1 MSQTDAFD
9 EESPLPAEPPKGA
22 LLSIFLIVLV
32 DFLGFG
38 LIIPLLPFYIPDYQH
53 NPLKVTFLFSLYS
66 ICQFI
71 GAPILGA
78 LSDRYGRRPILIFS
92 QIGSAI
98 GYVLLGYASVGP
110 FDAHTR
116 LMLVYLSRVIDG
128 FTGGNVSTAQAY
140 ISDVTTHENRA
151 KGMGLL
157 GAAFGIGF
165 CLGPFLGGVLGGFNV
180 AWPAYAAAFFA
191 ALAAAQTFFKLPES
205 RVHKPTESKL
215 WLHPSNFSPV
225 LKRPIVVQ
233 ILLISF
239 VSMAAFV
246 MMEATV
252 GIYLAKIYG
261 WGSGLPEEAARKVA
275 AQKTGWFFGY
285 VGVIIVIV
293 QGGLIGRLTKKLG
306 EWPLAIM
313 GPILVAVG
321 MGFYV
326 DLAWAPMLIILG
338 LAGAMNATG
347 RSLQGPTLSSLLSKF
362 SDPRDQGVV
371 FGLYHGL
378 SSLARIVGPII
389 AGLTYP
395 LWRNTGPFWTSGMI
409 VLIVAVWTIAV
420 RAQAARHATPSQ
432 AIEPTEAVG
441 RAAATEIE

>member
-1 MSQTDAFD
+1 MAETVIGGGDSSA
-9 EESPLPAEPPKGA
+9 PLEPPKGA
-22 LLSIFLIVLV
+22 LMAIFLIILV

-53 NPLKVTFLFSLYS
+53 NPLKVTFLFSIYS

-78 LSDRYGRRPILIFS
+78 LSDRFGRRPILIIS
-92 QIGSAI
+92 QVGSAA
-98 GYVLLGYASVGP
+98 GYVLLGVASVGHWDP
-110 FDAHTR
+110 HVR
-116 LMLVYLSRVIDG
+116 LMLVYLSRIIDG

-140 ISDVTTHENRA
+140 ISDVTTSENRA
-151 KGMGLL
+151 KGMGLI

-180 AWPAYAAAFFA
+180 SWPAYAAAIFA
-191 ALAAAQTFFKLPES
+191 MLAAVQTYLKLPES
-205 RVHKPTESKL
+205 RFHKPTESKL
-215 WLHPSNFSPV
+215 WLHPSNFAPV
-225 LKRPIVVQ
+225 LRKPIVVQ

-246 MMEATV
+246 MMESTI
-252 GIYLAKIYG
+252 GIFLAQLYG
-261 WGSGLPEEAARKVA
+261 WGAGLPEEAARKVA

-293 QGGLIGRLTKKLG
+293 QGGLIGRLSKRLG
-306 EWPLAIM
+306 EWPLAIA
-313 GPILVAVG
+313 GPLLVAAG

-326 DLAWAPMLIILG
+326 GLAWWSSLLILA
-338 LAGAMNATG
+338 LAGALNATG
-347 RSLQGPTLSSLLSKF
+347 RSLQGPTLSSLLSKQ
-362 SDPRDQGVV
+362 SDPKEQGVV

-378 SSLARIVGPII
+378 SSLARVAGPIV

-395 LWRNTGPFWTSGMI
+395 LWRNTGPFWTSGVVVI
-409 VLIVAVWTIAV
+409 LVAIWTVAVK
-420 RAQAARHATPSQ
+420 AQARAHGRGF
-432 AIEPTEAVG
+432 EPVMPQEAVA
-441 RAAATEIE
+441 RAATGEIE